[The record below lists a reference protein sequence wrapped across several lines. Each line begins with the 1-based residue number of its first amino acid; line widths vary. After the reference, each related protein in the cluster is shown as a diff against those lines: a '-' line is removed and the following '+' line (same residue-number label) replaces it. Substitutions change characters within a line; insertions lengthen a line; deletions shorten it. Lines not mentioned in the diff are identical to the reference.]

1 MNPGDIIDGRFVLE
15 HLLGTG
21 GMGTVWRARQVPL
34 GRTVALKLLREEYSS
49 LPHLRRRFAREARA
63 AARLNHEYICSVFDF
78 GAESSGRM
86 FLAMEYVQGRQ
97 LIEAVRFGMST
108 RQVVVLACQLLEAL
122 AHAHARGVV
131 HRDLKPE
138 NVLMAGVALP
148 EHAGEPKL
156 VDFGIATLRDERQ
169 DVRETGHDQVVG
181 TPLYMSPEQAS
192 GERHLS
198 PRTDLYSLGLI
209 IYELLAGA
217 HPFESE
223 DSAKVM
229 SDHVSR
235 PMPALEPRA
244 GISIPGDLEAV
255 LMRALQK
262 RPSAR
267 WDSAARMRAAL
278 EPLRVLVLKD
288 DLYAQVP
295 ERVQVASGEDLHNA
309 STEVVDMDMV
319 ALAARAERAER
330 ATARALPSH
339 QEGGLSGS
347 SEGEVDPALRSLRA
361 TPFVGRAPE
370 CEDLLSV
377 AESVARDGHGRI
389 IVLEGEAGVGKTRQM
404 MWLKETLE
412 ERGLFRG
419 HIGVFTRGMA
429 NGLVGLQEIF
439 ESIFRTRGM
448 TRAQL
453 EERIQAKLSDW
464 NAEPV
469 VEDVHAL
476 SEFLRPEVI
485 NFEGA
490 DASPAAGRL
499 FSALV
504 RMLEHAA
511 NAQPRIILL
520 DDIHW
525 AGGALADW
533 FEYLA
538 AELRYRTI
546 PVLFVATV
554 RPDEL
559 VARPELDERWKM
571 LSRHA
576 DGSFSSMR
584 LELMSTFDSRE
595 LVRGL
600 LPVDN
605 DLADVIAQRSAGNP
619 LYIVLLLRY
628 LGNEGLLKM
637 SEDGRWH
644 ARDLDSVR
652 GVVPPSLADLFE
664 VRLKQ
669 IEQRHPAG
677 ARLRRLM
684 ARAAILG
691 RRFLYDVLL
700 MTVELE
706 GDEELM
712 HSLDRDFDALLSIGV
727 IVEVVGREEELYTF
741 SHGLMRDV
749 VLAEELGPARRR
761 KLHCLAAK
769 ALELVYGVDAGARA
783 SEIAAH
789 WYAGRKIVEAIE
801 WTWRAAQTARR
812 SWRQREALSQYE
824 TCLSLMERRLGEDWG
839 EAGRCSIQEIE
850 RFEAAG
856 VSRSRYLRVLVY
868 LGDLHEGFGEFDDA
882 EKIYRRL
889 VKLCGKPS
897 AQMDVEVL
905 VPLCQTWLGLGHV
918 AWQRG
923 DFEAARW
930 AFERVR
936 GVLQE
941 GDVAPDIVTLA
952 TRGLARVSW
961 YRGEYDEATQLASSA
976 QQQAIA
982 AGDREGE
989 AESLWLLGEIARM
1002 LTMRERAETFFAD
1015 ASRIYTEAR
1024 IPTGIARC
1032 LLSQAQL
1039 ARYHKSFELASDFYE
1054 RALRQYESLGDRRG
1068 RGLCL
1073 NGLGEIA
1080 RFEGDLERARR
1091 YYVRALEILQ
1101 AIGAQ
1106 YDVAITCTNIGLL
1119 ELRDGELE
1127 QAEEYLQMA
1136 LTLVVEKDY
1145 PYLLAGI
1152 GYNLA
1157 LIQTMRGKGE
1167 EADDILRPV
1176 WAMNER
1182 VPVADLDFAEPLEEL
1197 GRLRAEE
1204 GNTRQARALFMRALA
1219 TYRELRLQEDIER
1232 LELLLEALPLSAE
1245 EEMDEEDGDED

>member
-1 MNPGDIIDGRFVLE
+1 LNPGDIIDGRFVLE
-15 HLLGTG
+15 SMLGRG

-63 AARLNHEYICSVFDF
+63 AARLNHEHICSVFDF
-78 GAESSGRM
+78 GAEANGRM

-97 LIEAVRFGMST
+97 LIEAVHIGMST
-108 RQVVVLACQLLEAL
+108 RQVVLLACQLLEAL

-138 NVLMAGVALP
+138 NVLMAGMALP

-169 DVRETGHDQVVG
+169 DVRETGQDQVVG

-209 IYELLAGA
+209 LYELLAGA

-223 DSAKVM
+223 DAAKVM

-235 PMPALEPRA
+235 PIPGLQPRA
-244 GISIPGDLEAV
+244 GLSIPGDLEAV

-288 DLYAQVP
+288 DLYAHPP
-295 ERVQVASGEDLHNA
+295 ETRQSAIPDALHEA
-309 STEVVDMDMV
+309 STEVVDMEAV
-319 ALAARAERAER
+319 AAAARSEHATVRSLPRYQEEGLALAN
-330 ATARALPSH
+330 
-339 QEGGLSGS
+339 
-347 SEGEVDPALRSLRA
+347 SESEVDPSLRSLRA

-370 CEDLLSV
+370 CEELISV
-377 AESVARDGHGRI
+377 AETVARDGHGRI
-389 IVLEGEAGVGKTRQM
+389 VILEGEAGVGKTRQM

-429 NGLVGLQEIF
+429 NGLLGLQEIF

-448 TRAQL
+448 TREQL
-453 EERIQAKLSDW
+453 EERISSKLTDW
-464 NAEPV
+464 EAEPV
-469 VEDVHAL
+469 AEEVHAL
-476 SEFLRPEVI
+476 AEFLRPEVI
-485 NFEGA
+485 NFEA
-490 DASPAAGRL
+490 ASDQSPAAGRL
-499 FSALV
+499 FSALI
-504 RMLEHAA
+504 RMLELAA
-511 NAQPRIILL
+511 TAQPRIILL

-538 AELRYRTI
+538 TELRYRNI
-546 PVLFVATV
+546 PVLFVATT

-559 VARPELDERWKM
+559 VAKPELDERWRM

-576 DGSFSSMR
+576 DGIFSSIR
-584 LELMSTFDSRE
+584 LGLMSSFDSRE

-600 LPVDN
+600 LPVD
-605 DLADVIAQRSAGNP
+605 DALADVVSQRSAGNP
-619 LYIVLLLRY
+619 LYMVLLLRY
-628 LGNEGLLKM
+628 LGHEGLLKM
-637 SEDGRWH
+637 GEDGHWH
-644 ARDLDSVR
+644 AQDLDRVR
-652 GVVPPSLADLFE
+652 GVVPPSLADLFK
-664 VRLKQ
+664 VRLQQ
-669 IEQRHPAG
+669 IEQRHPSG
-677 ARLRRLM
+677 ERLRRVL

-700 MTVELE
+700 MMCELE
-706 GDEELM
+706 GDTEVADA
-712 HSLDRDFDALLSIGV
+712 LDRDFDALLSVGV

-749 VLAEELGPARRR
+749 VLAEELGPAQRR
-761 KLHCLAAK
+761 KLHCYAAR
-769 ALELVYGVDAGARA
+769 ALEVVYGLDAASRA
-783 SEIAAH
+783 SEIASH

-824 TCLSLMERRLGEDWG
+824 MCISLMERRLGEDWG
-839 EAGRCSIQEIE
+839 EVGRNAVHDLE
-850 RFEAAG
+850 RFDAAG
-856 VSRSRYLRVLVY
+856 VSRSRYLRSLVY
-868 LGDLHEGFGEFDDA
+868 VGDLHEGFGEFDAA
-882 EKIYRRL
+882 ERIYRQL
-889 VKLCGKPS
+889 VRLCGKPHS
-897 AQMDVEVL
+897 EMDVEVL

-936 GVLQE
+936 DVLDE
-941 GDVAPDIVTLA
+941 GEVAPDISTLA
-952 TRGLARVSW
+952 MRGMARVAW
-961 YRGEYDEATQLASSA
+961 YRGEYDEATRHASDA

-982 AGDREGE
+982 RGDREGE
-989 AESLWLLGEIARM
+989 AEALWLLGEIARM
-1002 LTMRERAETFFAD
+1002 LAMRDRAQAFLSD
-1015 ASRIYTEAR
+1015 SLRLYMEAH
-1024 IPTGIARC
+1024 IPTGVARC

-1039 ARYHKSFELASDFYE
+1039 ARYHKSFEQARDLYE

-1080 RFEGDLERARR
+1080 RFEGDLDKARR
-1091 YYVRALEILQ
+1091 FYVRALEILQ

-1167 EADDILRPV
+1167 EANDILRPI

-1182 VPVADLDFAEPLEEL
+1182 VPISDLDFAEPLEEL
-1197 GRLRAEE
+1197 GKLRAEE
-1204 GNTRQARALFMRALA
+1204 GDCLQARALWERALA
-1219 TYRELRLQEDIER
+1219 TYQELRLDEDIER
-1232 LELLLEALPLSAE
+1232 LESLIATLPEVSE
-1245 EEMDEEDGDED
+1245 EESLEDE